1 MTTEY
6 GIPTWA
12 SYVFVA
18 IVTVTIGIALGLVT
32 SFRNPNCFFTTFTVW
47 CTNLWMENSCW
58 CSFTCCTLVV
68 LVSRCWF
75 LGLMHIAFVWSILNR
90 KCNPKPTMYDRSWVY
105 GVCYAIFMFTMH
117 MLQCLVLA
125 CDCCCPGPKPKPK
138 RRPIRHDYKKDDGDE
153 PQGEA
158 TSAEAQQ
165 QVRACVCALGTHVL
179 SRVQWAA
186 A

>member
-1 MTTEY
+1 
-6 GIPTWA
+6 
-12 SYVFVA
+12 
-18 IVTVTIGIALGLVT
+18 
-32 SFRNPNCFFTTFTVW
+32 
-47 CTNLWMENSCW
+47 MENTNSCW
-58 CSFTCCTLVV
+58 CCWCSYTCCALV

-165 QVRACVCALGTHVL
+165 QVRACVCVCARYACTE
-179 SRVQWAA
+179 SRAMSSCLEWVVCYRPCISWSVFCVSACVVPLDGAA
-186 A
+186 GCTS